1 MSEAENLLNT
11 LSDEGVS
18 ATATTEEHIVVNAD
32 RTVTVPESLRDI
44 AVQFDHN
51 IETVTFD
58 CPRYWDGNDL
68 SVMSIYINYKRPDNK
83 LGCALMENVT
93 VDETDDS
100 IMHFDWTIS
109 GDVTA
114 VKGNISFLVCA
125 KQTNIDGEEELHW
138 NSKLNQQLVISEG
151 LECTQSVIERSPDI
165 ITQLL
170 LRMELV
176 EAAMFQVGTIETL
189 KEGEEPY
196 VTSTPVKN
204 GDGSTTHV
212 VNFGI
217 PSGKDGHPGVY
228 VGGGDMPEG
237 YTVQVVPNGSA
248 LKFSDDFTL
257 NEAGEIALK
266 IPMVAQGPGESTSL
280 AMSQKAV
287 TNLVSDALG
296 TNEEVVYEEVDS
308 VNEMTDTSK
317 SYVLKSTG
325 TIWVYGEAGLQ
336 PTWTKNYA
344 NPSDQYW
351 LQDTRLNSSNTTSC
365 PGMTTTNYIDTKDG
379 DIVRVAN
386 FNLDANL
393 GDSSKVGAVSQ
404 YAQNNL
410 SVCNSRHPTRSS
422 NIFISE
428 ASGVYSFQGISGYL
442 RFCGVPTDGDEN
454 VIITINEEI
463 AYTTGYAWYDT
474 RLTPSASGG
483 NGNYVDLVVKINEN
497 KAYIEE
503 ISGRV
508 TSLETGNGSATI
520 PSFWKDAVDICVSK
534 IKALQVNRNCV
545 TFPFFSDNHTRD
557 GHPQYM
563 GMLIAHVMNECGI
576 PYCFCG
582 GDAITSAMASTA
594 DSDAEFRAMAKA
606 FDKAMSY
613 IPDGKFFMA
622 LGNHETWLA
631 ANPNIEGSTRV
642 DYGRNEQYN
651 IFLRNKLSGQNAQ
664 VGGDGTY
671 YYVDDNTSKVRWIVL
686 NTNGINNNRIDNE
699 QLSWFENTALKFT
712 ESGWGVVIISHIPI
726 TNHYE
731 QSNIANNTDAINVV
745 KRYMSSSS
753 EHKADIIGWYS
764 GHIHR
769 DRIYTGVS
777 VNDTDDSVGSD
788 MGFKQI
794 TITSDHTGI
803 AYPLGTS
810 PAYHAIAN
818 DDKSHAIDFVTIN
831 KSTRTVYITRL
842 GIGSDRQYTY

>member
-51 IETVTFD
+51 IEMVTFD

-68 SVMSIYINYKRPDNK
+68 SVMNIYINYKRPDNGI
-83 LGCALMENVT
+83 GCTLVDNVV
-93 VDETDDS
+93 VDEADDS
-100 IMHFDWTIS
+100 TMHFDWTIS
-109 GDVTA
+109 GDVTL
-114 VKGNISFLVCA
+114 VKGTISFLVCA
-125 KQTNIDGEEELHW
+125 KKVDIDGNEKLHW

-151 LECTQSVIERSPDI
+151 LECTESVISRNPDI

-176 EAAMFQVGTIETL
+176 EAAMFQVGTVEIL

-212 VNFGI
+212 VNFGM

-237 YTVQVVPNGSA
+237 YIVQVVPNGSA

-257 NEAGEIALK
+257 NGAGEIALK

-336 PTWTKNYA
+336 PAFTNLAVTLHENKRY
-344 NPSDQYW
+344 
-351 LQDTRLNSSNTTSC
+351 NSSGALVDQSGACSCEEYIPFGSGTVVRIRGLGDLSTYNCMGYNNTSTTVQASFK
-365 PGMTTTNYIDTKDG
+365 PSVKSVSGDYLTYSYDSTTNTATLTSKG
-379 DIVRVAN
+379 HSNVQRMRV
-386 FNLDANL
+386 
-393 GDSSKVGAVSQ
+393 
-404 YAQNNL
+404 
-410 SVCNSRHPTRSS
+410 
-422 NIFISE
+422 
-428 ASGVYSFQGISGYL
+428 SGVLSGS
-442 RFCGVPTDGDEN
+442 VKDI
-454 VIITINEEI
+454 IITVNEEI
-463 AYTTGYAWYDT
+463 TYTTGYAWYDT
-474 RLTPSASGG
+474 ELKPSDSNS
-483 NGNYVDLVVKINEN
+483 NGNYVDLAVKITYN
-497 KAYIEE
+497 KANIEHLSE
-503 ISGRV
+503 RV
-508 TSLETGNGSATI
+508 SAVENDSDITTV
-520 PSFWKDAVDICVSK
+520 PSFWKNAVDICVSK
-534 IKALQVNRNCV
+534 IKALQVDRNCV

-563 GMLIAHVMNECGI
+563 GMLIAHVMKECGI

-622 LGNHETWLA
+622 LGNHETWLV
-631 ANPNIEGSTRV
+631 ANPDIEGSTRV